1 MKKFLSI
8 HLKEVIKVKKRFV
21 SICMVC
27 AVLLGVYSPAS
38 AASFTERDKLI
49 DQSKSIL
56 IPDKTN
62 EYDYIVE
69 IREAAKK
76 SNSIVGIST
85 EEVEYITSDAIE
97 KELLYRASLSDK
109 ALKEQYC
116 YTDDAIDTLRKYDGE
131 RLESNADLRE
141 LTATLSAS
149 LGELVRSGTRMGII
163 YTWTWDYK
171 PLVRFT
177 DYAAMSWDGTYENGG
192 TNNMLFDQ
200 YMSFAIVNY
209 YYTDANQNQNRYEG
223 YEFESDNTYH
233 GAAISFPAEKWINGC
248 YYWAKYGSLFV
259 YTDLVNQDSGPA
271 LYELN
276 THAEF
281 AHYTIGAAFDG
292 VSFPWGISISFTGA
306 PSIIGVRNLCVRP

>member
-1 MKKFLSI
+1 M
-8 HLKEVIKVKKRFV
+8 KKRFV
-21 SICMVC
+21 SMCMAC

-38 AASFTERDKLI
+38 AASLTGTDKVL
-49 DQSKSIL
+49 DQPVSIL
-56 IPDKTN
+56 VPDKTN
-62 EYDYIVE
+62 EYDYIVG
-69 IREAAKK
+69 IREAAKNAK
-76 SNSIVGIST
+76 SIAGIST

-109 ALKEQYC
+109 TLKEHYC
-116 YTDDAIDTLRKYDGE
+116 YPDDVIESLREYNGE
-131 RLESNADLRE
+131 RLEKNAELRE

-149 LGELVRSGTRMGII
+149 LGELVKSETRMGVI
-163 YTWTWDYK
+163 YTWMWDYK

-200 YMSFAIVNY
+200 YTSFATVNY
-209 YYTDANQNQNRYEG
+209 YYTDANQEQDRYEG
-223 YEFESDNTYH
+223 SDFESDNTYH
-233 GAAISFPAEKWINGC
+233 GAAISFPAEQWINGW

-259 YTDLVNQDSGPA
+259 YTNLVNQETGPM

-281 AHYTIGAAFDG
+281 AHYTIGAAFDS
-292 VSFPWGISISFTGA
+292 VSFPLGISISFTGA
-306 PSIIGVRNLCVRP
+306 PSIIGVKNLCLRP

>member
-1 MKKFLSI
+1 M
-8 HLKEVIKVKKRFV
+8 
-21 SICMVC
+21 CMAC

-38 AASFTERDKLI
+38 AASFTGADKVL
-49 DQSKSIL
+49 DQPVSIL
-56 IPDKTN
+56 VPDKTN
-62 EYDYIVE
+62 EYDYIVG
-69 IREAAKK
+69 IREAAKNAK
-76 SNSIVGIST
+76 SIAGIST

-109 ALKEQYC
+109 TLKEQYC
-116 YTDDAIDTLRKYDGE
+116 YTDDVIEALREYDGE
-131 RLESNADLRE
+131 RLESNAELRA

-149 LGELVRSGTRMGII
+149 LGELVRSETRMGII
-163 YTWTWDYK
+163 YTWMWDYK

-200 YMSFAIVNY
+200 YTSFATVNY
-209 YYTDANQNQNRYEG
+209 YYTDANQEQDRYEG

-233 GAAISFPAEKWINGC
+233 GAAISFPAEKWINGW

-259 YTDLVNQDSGPA
+259 YTNLVNQETGPM

-292 VSFPWGISISFTGA
+292 VSFPWGISISFDGE
-306 PSIIGVRNLCVRP
+306 PSIIGVKNLCIRA

>member
-1 MKKFLSI
+1 M
-8 HLKEVIKVKKRFV
+8 KKRFV
-21 SICMVC
+21 SICMAC

-38 AASFTERDKLI
+38 AASFTGADKAL
-49 DQSKSIL
+49 DQSVSIL
-56 IPDKTN
+56 VPDKTN
-62 EYDYIVE
+62 EYDYIVG
-69 IREAAKK
+69 IREAAK
-76 SNSIVGIST
+76 NSKNIVGIST
-85 EEVEYITSDAIE
+85 EEVEYITSNAIE

-109 ALKEQYC
+109 TLKEQYC
-116 YTDDAIDTLRKYDGE
+116 YTDDVIKALREYDGE
-131 RLESNADLRE
+131 RLESNAELRA

-149 LGELVRSGTRMGII
+149 LGELVRSETRMGII
-163 YTWTWDYK
+163 YTWMWDYK

-200 YMSFAIVNY
+200 YTSFATVNY
-209 YYTDANQNQNRYEG
+209 YYTDANQEQDRYEG

-233 GAAISFPAEKWINGC
+233 GAAISFPAEKWINGW

-259 YTDLVNQDSGPA
+259 YTDLVNQETGPM

-292 VSFPWGISISFTGA
+292 VSFPLGISISFTGA
-306 PSIIGVRNLCVRP
+306 PSIIGVKNLCVRP

>member
-1 MKKFLSI
+1 MA
-8 HLKEVIKVKKRFV
+8 
-21 SICMVC
+21 C

-38 AASFTERDKLI
+38 AASFTGADKVL
-49 DQSKSIL
+49 DQPVSIL
-56 IPDKTN
+56 VPDKTN
-62 EYDYIVE
+62 EYDYIVG
-69 IREAAKK
+69 IREAAKNAK
-76 SNSIVGIST
+76 SIAGIST

-109 ALKEQYC
+109 TLKEQYC
-116 YTDDAIDTLRKYDGE
+116 YTDDVIEALREYDGE
-131 RLESNADLRE
+131 RLESNAELRA

-149 LGELVRSGTRMGII
+149 LGELVRSETRMGII
-163 YTWTWDYK
+163 YTWMWDYK

-200 YMSFAIVNY
+200 YTSFATVNY
-209 YYTDANQNQNRYEG
+209 YYTDANQEQDRYEG

-233 GAAISFPAEKWINGC
+233 GAAISFPAEKWINGW

-259 YTDLVNQDSGPA
+259 YTNLVNQETGPM

-292 VSFPWGISISFTGA
+292 VSFPWGISISFDGE
-306 PSIIGVRNLCVRP
+306 PSIIGVKNLCIRA